1 MSLLPKSESSLRHG
15 RVLTGG
21 VVTTLA
27 VLLLA
32 TGVLAF
38 RFETRDSKNSEGAYR
53 HTLSGFAEP
62 QATAPKAQ
70 ASPVNPSQTNPNQEI
85 NDRYASQ
92 VLARLAGHEDEP
104 AEKVFKNIQLP
115 MLKNTPAKRFLL
127 IMNLG
132 YSRALGVACTHCHV
146 EQDFASDDK
155 RPKGAAREMALM
167 HKMINDQLQKMQN
180 LDLKPEQRFVNCSTC
195 HRGAINPNANSR

>member
-1 MSLLPKSESSLRHG
+1 MSLLPKSESGLRHG
-15 RVLTGG
+15 RLLTGA
-21 VVTTLA
+21 VVTTLI
-27 VLLLA
+27 VLLT

-38 RFETRDSKNSEGAYR
+38 RSERRDSRDSEAAYR
-53 HTLSGFAEP
+53 YTSSLA
-62 QATAPKAQ
+62 AQ
-70 ASPVNPSQTNPNQEI
+70 AQTSPANPSQGNPNQET
-85 NDRYASQ
+85 NDRYGAQ
-92 VLARLAGHEDEP
+92 ILARLAGHENEP

-132 YSRALGVACTHCHV
+132 YSRALGVACSHCHV

-155 RPKGAAREMALM
+155 RPKRAAREMALM

-180 LDLKPEQRFVNCSTC
+180 LDLKPEERFVNCSTC
-195 HRGAINPNANSR
+195 HRGAINPNAKS